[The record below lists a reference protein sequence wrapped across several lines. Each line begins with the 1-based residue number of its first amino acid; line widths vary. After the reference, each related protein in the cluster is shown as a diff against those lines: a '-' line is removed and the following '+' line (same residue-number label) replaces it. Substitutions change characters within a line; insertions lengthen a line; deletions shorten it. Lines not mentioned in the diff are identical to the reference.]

1 MFYVRTGTANR
12 ALFIDVNSA
21 TCWQTDR
28 RRDHATRLCCSSG
41 VGASGVFI
49 ALSVV
54 LERMRFEGVVDVFQ
68 TVNILRTQRPDIV
81 HTEVLAKF
89 LHFSD
94 FCFIS
99 IIDRLFK

>member
-1 MFYVRTGTANR
+1 MFI
-12 ALFIDVNSA
+12 ALSVVLERMRFERQTDR
-21 TCWQTDR
+21 QTDR

-41 VGASGVFI
+41 AGASGVFI

-94 FCFIS
+94 FRFITGCAVAPATC
-99 IIDRLFK
+99 